1 MGLFLNIVIVKGRGI
16 FPVKKYLRLIAESS
30 NNFGIEPGECIIRP
44 ASKGTLVQLNS
55 PYGYKELA
63 SALSVQSKGEVLLC
77 YIYDD
82 DFWGYHLYNNGEEA
96 GCFCPIPDYF
106 GDMDEEE
113 ALSMSAGDAE
123 ILSCIFDVP
132 VERISNYFCRWTDL
146 VLSLIHI

>member
-1 MGLFLNIVIVKGRGI
+1 MAGQVIININRGKGYGIVFKHCNSKRKRYI
-16 FPVKKYLRLIAESS
+16 SCKKYLRLIAESS

-123 ILSCIFDVP
+123 ILSCIF
-132 VERISNYFCRWTDL
+132 
-146 VLSLIHI
+146 